1 MFSNNHLLEENIY
14 CSEKFDLRNKVPK
27 EELEKSMIEDDRSKI
42 DQIKF
47 KYSTNSKTYTYK
59 KPILRT
65 GDIYIVQES
74 LFTSALDVITKLSE
88 CFINV
93 FSVYGLFDKFYND

>member
-47 KYSTNSKTYTYK
+47 KY
-59 KPILRT
+59 
-65 GDIYIVQES
+65 
-74 LFTSALDVITKLSE
+74 
-88 CFINV
+88 
-93 FSVYGLFDKFYND
+93 